1 MNIVDALVV
10 TFGLDPAEFKRGS
23 KVVADGQKK
32 QREDSDETTK
42 RVQNNNKKQA
52 ESFRSVTREV
62 LGLLAAVG
70 ATVGLKQFLLGTMDS
85 QANLGRMATNLRMN
99 ARELRAWGIVAEEMG
114 GKAEDAYS
122 SLQNLATGLAEAAKA
137 GHSALTDSAY
147 KNGINLFGQDG
158 RVVSY
163 EEALKRISARMRGV
177 DRQVAMTVFNEMG
190 VGALSNQ
197 LLLGPQ
203 ELDKRL
209 AHAAG
214 LVRITKESTEQAQE
228 LQRRWAD
235 MQARFEGI
243 RDAIWNRL
251 APSLLRLADRLA
263 DWLDSVDWDKVGRG
277 IENAVNWVVRLV
289 EALGGL
295 KTVLAIVATLFG
307 LKMLGGLVATTAQI
321 LRLVPVIGTITAG
334 FGALATAVA
343 AAAGA
348 LAGYLVY
355 DKLLAGTK
363 AGDTIGRATATVMA
377 AMGSDTAQEALAR
390 DGWSSLTE
398 EQRRGYIDRYKAL
411 SPGARAAYDRAFP
424 GLSAIIRGQIG
435 TTAAGGGSAASGA
448 STAGLPRGVRNN
460 NPGNLNFAG
469 QPGATLESGPGAR
482 FASFQTMGEGI
493 QQLSRQLGLY
503 AIRGNDT
510 ISGIINTYAPSKDNN
525 NTGAY
530 IRDVAGQTGMDP
542 NAHLN
547 LADPAVMQSLIRAI
561 INHEGNGK
569 YVSDEDI
576 RAGIRLNM
584 GGVGVGAGSSG
595 AGQRTGGVGG
605 VSTTEVHIN
614 KLEVITPATDA
625 RGIAR
630 DIGGELRN
638 HLLVTQANTGL
649 S

>member
-23 KVVADGQKK
+23 KVVSDGQKK
-32 QREDSDETTK
+32 LREESDENTK

-70 ATVGLKQFLLGTMDS
+70 ATVGLKSFLLGTMES
-85 QANLGRMATNLRMN
+85 QASLGRMATNLRMS
-99 ARELRAWGIVAEEMG
+99 ARDLKAWGIVAEEMG

-137 GHSALTDSAY
+137 GHSALTDAAY
-147 KNGINLFGQDG
+147 RNGINLFGEDG

-163 EEALKRISARMRGV
+163 EEALKRISGRMRGV

-209 AHAAG
+209 EHAQG

-243 RDAIWNRL
+243 RDTIWNKL
-251 APSLLRLADRLA
+251 APAMLRIADRLA
-263 DWLDSVDWDKVGRG
+263 NWLDSVDWDKVGRG
-277 IENAVNWVVRLV
+277 IEKVVDWVVQLID
-289 EALGGL
+289 ALGGL
-295 KTVLAIVATLFG
+295 KVVLGVVAALFG
-307 LKMLGGLVATTAQI
+307 LKFLGGLTLTIAQI
-321 LRLVPVIGTITAG
+321 IRMIPFLSTLTAG
-334 FGALATAVA
+334 FGGLAVAIA

-348 LAGYLVY
+348 LAGYMIY
-355 DKLLAGTK
+355 DKMLAGTK
-363 AGDTIGRATATVMA
+363 AGDAIGHATATVMA
-377 AMGSDTAQEALAR
+377 ALGSDTANEALAR
-390 DGWSSLTE
+390 DGWSKLSE
-398 EQRRGYIDRYKAL
+398 EERRGYIDRYKGL
-411 SPGARAAYDRAFP
+411 SPGARSAYDKAFP
-424 GLSAIIRGQIG
+424 GISAIIKGQLGI
-435 TTAAGGGSAASGA
+435 TAAGAGGAAQGTA
-448 STAGLPRGVRNN
+448 NAGLPRGVRNN

-469 QPGATLESGPGAR
+469 QPGASLESGPGAR
-482 FASFQTMGEGI
+482 FASFSTMGEGI
-493 QQLSRQLGLY
+493 QQLSRQLALY
-503 AIRGNDT
+503 SIRGNDT
-510 ISGIINTYAPSKDNN
+510 IAGMISTYAPAADKN
-525 NTGAY
+525 NTAAY
-530 IRDVAGQTGMDP
+530 IRDVAAQTGLDP
-542 NAHLN
+542 GKHLN
-547 LADPAVMQSLIRAI
+547 LADPEVMQSLIRAI

-595 AGQRTGGVGG
+595 AAQRGSAAGGA
-605 VSTTEVHIN
+605 STTEIHVGKVEVH
-614 KLEVITPATDA
+614 TAATDA

-649 S
+649 A